1 MWTSATPSTTGDMSQ
16 QPVIGTIHGG
26 VPEVTSDGLGVL
38 LAISLDGVLFLVVL
52 FGLGLLLIY
61 SGFNEYRVSRLI
73 RDTATETV
81 QAAAVGR
88 TELEGTVKSAGMV
101 LAQPFTDGD
110 AVYAHYQIQ
119 EEREDS
125 DGDTSWTTLDQDTW
139 VTEFYLDDGTGQI
152 LVEPAV
158 SAKYEISDEYTSTFS
173 VPEGGSEPAAIAAFL
188 EQGTDVDPA
197 SHRKRRYTQEVIP
210 PGETVYVLGG
220 AEMQA
225 DADGREEKS
234 LVMRRD
240 EGSDRFVISDM
251 TEESLTTTLSRRAPM
266 QILLGL
272 GLSAVALYLL
282 LTELGVG

>member
-1 MWTSATPSTTGDMSQ
+1 MTLRSATA
-16 QPVIGTIHGG
+16 TIRGYTFEF
-26 VPEVTSDGLGVL
+26 VSDGFGVL
-38 LAISLDGVLFLVVL
+38 LTTSVDGVLFLVLL

-73 RDTATETV
+73 SDTATETV
-81 QAAAVGR
+81 HAPAVGR
-88 TELEGTVKSAGMV
+88 TELEGTVKSAEML

-110 AVYAHYQIQ
+110 AVYVHYQIE

-152 LVEPAV
+152 LVDPDI
-158 SAKYEISDEYTSTFS
+158 SAKYEISDKHTSTFR
-173 VPEGGSEPAAIAAFL
+173 VPEGDSEPAAVAEFL
-188 EQGTDVDPA
+188 RQGTDVDPT
-197 SHRKRRYTQEVIP
+197 SYRNRRYTQEVIP

-225 DADGREEKS
+225 DAEGREEKS
-234 LVMRRD
+234 LVIRRD
-240 EGSDRFVISDM
+240 DGSDRFVISDM
-251 TEESLTTTLSRRAPM
+251 TEERLTTTLSRRAPL

-272 GLSAVALYLL
+272 GLSTVALYLL

>member
-1 MWTSATPSTTGDMSQ
+1 MTLRSVT
-16 QPVIGTIHGG
+16 GTIRGPG
-26 VPEVTSDGLGVL
+26 PELVSDGVGVL
-38 LAISLDGVLFLVVL
+38 LAISLDGVLFLVLL

-61 SGFNEYRVSRLI
+61 SGFNEYRVGRLI

-81 QAAAVGR
+81 HAAAVGR
-88 TELEGTVKSAGMV
+88 TELEGTVKSAEML

-110 AVYAHYQIQ
+110 AVYVHYRIQ

-125 DGDTSWTTLDQDTW
+125 DGDRSWTTLDQDTW

-152 LVEPAV
+152 LVDPAV
-158 SAKYEISDEYTSTFS
+158 SAKYEISDKHTSTFR
-173 VPEGGSEPAAIAAFL
+173 VPEGGSEPAAIAEFL
-188 EQGTDVDPA
+188 KQGTDVDPS
-197 SHRKRRYTQEVIP
+197 SHRNRRFTQEVIP

-225 DADGREEKS
+225 AAEGRDEKS
-234 LVMRRD
+234 LVIRRD
-240 EGSDRFVISDM
+240 EGSERFVISDM
-251 TEESLTTTLSRRAPM
+251 TEERLTTTLSRRAPL

-272 GLSAVALYLL
+272 GLSTLALYLL